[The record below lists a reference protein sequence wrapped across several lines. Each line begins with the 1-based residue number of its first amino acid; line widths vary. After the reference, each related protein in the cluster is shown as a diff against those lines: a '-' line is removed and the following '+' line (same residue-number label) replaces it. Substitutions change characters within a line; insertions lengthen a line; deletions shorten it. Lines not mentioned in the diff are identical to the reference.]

1 MMFFNTVKVP
11 IDRTLYDRLVRIAKI
26 AGYSNS
32 KEFIVHVL
40 EKEAGRMDQSQDDI
54 EVEKQLRG
62 LGYIE

>member
-1 MMFFNTVKVP
+1 MFSNRVKVP

-26 AGYSNS
+26 AGYSNG

-40 EKEAGRMDQSQDDI
+40 EKEAGRMDKSQDDI